1 VCVTRARAYLCGR
14 GGIADGAPAFKQR
27 ALNALKRGTQGAVA
41 AAAAAAAA
49 AVPRAAAA
57 AGATTI
63 ATATTAAATLLRV
76 NSKQRRVPPRRLV
89 RDLLSRLQVRYA
101 ARARPPNVTTA
112 AL

>member
-1 VCVTRARAYLCGR
+1 MCHARARAYLCGR

-49 AVPRAAAA
+49 VPSAAAA

-101 ARARPPNVTTA
+101 ARARPPNVTTE